1 MIISLDSQNDGKFST
16 IKEPKGLLTEINRK
30 MIDTFGNTSANF
42 INNHPFFVEK
52 NYK

>member
-1 MIISLDSQNDGKFST
+1 LFINDLDSQNDGKFST

-42 INNHPFFVEK
+42 INNDPFGINK
-52 NYK
+52 